1 MGGSRGLGGEGQEK
15 CCGQPVCKEDGLRNS
30 ATFRFSKVGLCERC
44 FSFL

>member
-1 MGGSRGLGGEGQEK
+1 MGGSWGLEGGGHEK
-15 CCGQPVCKEDGLRNS
+15 CWGQPVCKEDGLRNS